1 MGGMRSGIRG
11 APGGRTRYPITKRKV
26 KLETAMDASAIS
38 KNSGIMVPGSPPS
51 LTSAFEP
58 FSSFLEQFSPRAAS
72 RAVLQLENLPRAFQA
87 NQIGREYQNFF
98 ELQNKIES
106 VRELPSRWIREE
118 CRFRRK
124 NPLLSF
130 PLWFWLRLP
139 PDGRA

>member
-1 MGGMRSGIRG
+1 
-11 APGGRTRYPITKRKV
+11 
-26 KLETAMDASAIS
+26 MDASAIS
-38 KNSGIMVPGSPPS
+38 KTSGIMVPGSRSS
-51 LTSAFEP
+51 LTFSFEP
-58 FSSFLEQFSPRAAS
+58 LTSCLAQVSPEHLPERLFSLAFSRLSVQLAPGALNTYIS
-72 RAVLQLENLPRAFQA
+72 REIFQA

-106 VRELPSRWIREE
+106 VPELPSRWIREE